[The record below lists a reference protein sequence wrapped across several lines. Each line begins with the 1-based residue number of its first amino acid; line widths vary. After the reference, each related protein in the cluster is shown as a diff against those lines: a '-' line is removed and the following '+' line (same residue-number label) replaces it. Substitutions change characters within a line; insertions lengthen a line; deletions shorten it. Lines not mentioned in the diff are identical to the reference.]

1 MKEDTILWI
10 LGQGIV
16 LLGAGVGAYIKLIQ
30 RVAKVEVIIN
40 LLGKNA
46 ARALHSPDN
55 HHGIDDLL
63 DKYMKG
69 HNSLTFVEWNLL
81 HKRCEVIAKE
91 YPTEKGMALF
101 LSAFCER
108 ELLKYK

>member
-16 LLGAGVGAYIKLIQ
+16 LLSAGVGAYIRLIQ
-30 RVAKVEVIIN
+30 RVTKVEVIIN

-46 ARALHSPDN
+46 ARALHSPTN
-55 HHGIDDLL
+55 HHGIDELL
-63 DKYMKG
+63 DKYMQG
-69 HNSLTFVEWNLL
+69 HNTLTPIEWDILQ
-81 HKRCEVIAKE
+81 KRCEVIAKE
-91 YPTEKGMALF
+91 YPAEKSMALF

-108 ELLKYK
+108 ELVKHK